1 MQKILTILREPY
13 FSNVVLMLTLLLT
26 FFIWLNDKRNK
37 EKSYAQIILLQIK
50 NIEITVQEI
59 KINGLTNG
67 ILSES
72 LFLELPILFE
82 KDYWEEYSHFL
93 IKDLGKDNYEK
104 INNFYQCCSK
114 IKNYQIEVKTKL
126 REALYWRG
134 YHFYN
139 TKYQNDFNVF
149 STDEL
154 RKQNELK
161 FNILEKTSV
170 PQTYIPNEFPR
181 QLTNLLIEYSPI
193 TDTIAYTK
201 LQKISNRFVL

>member
-1 MQKILTILREPY
+1 MQKILTILGKPY
-13 FSNVVLMLTLLLT
+13 CNNIILILTLLLT

-50 NIEITVQEI
+50 NIESIVQEI
-59 KINGLTNG
+59 KIDGLTNG

-114 IKNYQIEVKTKL
+114 IKNYQIEVKNKL

-139 TKYQNDFNVF
+139 AKYQNDFNVF
-149 STDEL
+149 STDENI
-154 RKQNELK
+154 KKNELRL
-161 FNILEKTSV
+161 NILEKTAIS
-170 PQTYIPNEFPR
+170 QTYIPNEFPR
-181 QLTNLLIEYSPI
+181 QLTNLLVEYSPI
-193 TDTIAYTK
+193 TDTTAYTK
-201 LQKISNRFVL
+201 LQKISNRFTF

>member
-1 MQKILTILREPY
+1 MQKILNLLKEPY
-13 FSNVVLMLTLLLT
+13 MNNIILIFTLLTT
-26 FFIWLNDKRNK
+26 FLIWLNDKRSK

-50 NIEITVQEI
+50 SIEAIVQEI
-59 KINGLTNG
+59 KTNGLTNG

-93 IKDLGKDNYEK
+93 IKDLGQDNYEK

-114 IKNYQIEVKTKL
+114 IKNYQIEVKNKL

-139 TKYQNDFNVF
+139 TKYQNDFNIYL
-149 STDEL
+149 SDNDRREN
-154 RKQNELK
+154 QMK
-161 FNILEKTSV
+161 FDVLEKTSIS
-170 PQTYIPNEFPR
+170 QTYIPSEFPR
-181 QLTNLLIEYSPI
+181 QLTNLLVEYSPL
-193 TDTIAYTK
+193 TNTLAYEK
-201 LQKISNRFVL
+201 LQTISKKFVI